1 LSSVSATSGT
11 VQTETKADTGTDA
24 ERDARTRSTDR
35 AHNPSYPR
43 RTHYSE
49 RTQLEE
55 VLRSCE
61 ERLSSARQKLIAV
74 RGQADGDTRART
86 FHQLAGARDQIAE
99 TVRRLPLEAGELY
112 HEDKER
118 YEQAVAAFDRIW
130 RKWESTRG

>member
-24 ERDARTRSTDR
+24 GRNPRTRPTDR

-43 RTHYSE
+43 RTHFSE

-61 ERLSSARQKLIAV
+61 ERLSSARKKLIAA
-74 RGQADGDTRART
+74 RGQADEETRART
-86 FHQLAGARDQIAE
+86 IHQLEGARDQIAE

-112 HEDKER
+112 HEDRER
-118 YEQAVAAFDRIW
+118 YQQAVAAFDRIW
-130 RKWESTRG
+130 RKWESTQG